1 MRSIEGSSYERKHV
15 SNDRDPSAELESVI
29 GKAAFDEAFAEE
41 LVDDPAAA
49 LRSVGV
55 EPTDE
60 MLEALS
66 AIDAESLKKLA
77 AAFEPQPGI
86 G

>member
-1 MRSIEGSSYERKHV
+1 MTD
-15 SNDRDPSAELESVI
+15 DRESKEELEAVI
-29 GKAAFDEAFAEE
+29 GKAAFDASFAEE
-41 LVDDPAAA
+41 LVADPAAA
-49 LRSVGV
+49 LRTMGI

-66 AIDAESLKKLA
+66 AIDAESLKRLA
-77 AAFEPQPGI
+77 KAFEPQPGI

>member
-1 MRSIEGSSYERKHV
+1 MTD
-15 SNDRDPSAELESVI
+15 DRNEELESVI
-29 GKAAFDEAFAEE
+29 GKAAFDESFAQA
-41 LVDDPAAA
+41 LSDDPAAA
-49 LRSVGV
+49 LESVGI
-55 EPTDE
+55 EPTDD

-77 AAFEPQPGI
+77 QAFEPQPGI

>member
-1 MRSIEGSSYERKHV
+1 MSDDR
-15 SNDRDPSAELESVI
+15 NDELESVI
-29 GKAAFDEAFAEE
+29 GKAAFDEAFAQA
-41 LVDDPAAA
+41 LSDDPAAA
-49 LRSVGV
+49 LESVGI
-55 EPTDE
+55 EPTDD

-77 AAFEPQPGI
+77 RAFEPQPGI